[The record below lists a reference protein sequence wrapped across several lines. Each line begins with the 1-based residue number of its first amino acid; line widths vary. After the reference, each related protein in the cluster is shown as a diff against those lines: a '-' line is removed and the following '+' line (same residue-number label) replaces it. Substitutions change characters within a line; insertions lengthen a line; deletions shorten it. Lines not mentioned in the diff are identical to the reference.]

1 MVRQSSIASSVFVQN
16 KQQKKHQHK
25 TYATAA
31 VAAALANRA
40 ATLLSSRLPACHKSR
55 ADSAAVRTRR
65 NKIVS
70 TQPKGKTRSFTQR
83 DKKYK
88 IYQRSFTLS
97 PFHRPRHQSQR
108 SCNNIPGNATVC
120 CCAAPTLRN
129 VIYKASGEFR

>member
-31 VAAALANRA
+31 AAVPAVLANHA
-40 ATLLSSRLPACHKSR
+40 TTLLSSRLPACHKSR

-97 PFHRPRHQSQR
+97 PFHRPRHQHSQRISLSQR

-120 CCAAPTLRN
+120 CSYLAQCD
-129 VIYKASGEFR
+129 I